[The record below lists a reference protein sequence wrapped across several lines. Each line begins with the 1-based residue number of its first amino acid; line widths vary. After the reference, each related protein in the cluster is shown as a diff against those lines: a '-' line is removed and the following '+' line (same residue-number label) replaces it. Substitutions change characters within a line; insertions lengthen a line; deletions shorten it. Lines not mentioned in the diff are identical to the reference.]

1 MKGETIRIDVYV
13 SRADERLNAFNRF
26 SICSAS
32 TSGYFFGRASNRSI
46 HFVTILVGDT
56 RRMEVKDHED
66 KWQRHNIPLWCWSPV
81 PMYWCAFDILLWI
94 RRRQRRWQLQHCWLF
109 QSLVYT
115 HVKRMYA
122 VCAPRASL
130 LNKQDEKSKKRLGMR
145 ITFITIYSTYTL
157 NLMVLLIFLNCW
169 LFFFLSVSFGPVAL
183 VRCPSSMH
191 CRPLR
196 VPFADMVRAIFR
208 STAVCLF
215 FRHFI
220 VDLWEIHGAI
230 KMMRV

>member
-169 LFFFLSVSFGPVAL
+169 LFFFCPFRLGRSLSFDVHHRCIVGHYGCRSPICACNFSF
-183 VRCPSSMH
+183 H
-191 CRPLR
+191 C
-196 VPFADMVRAIFR
+196 
-208 STAVCLF
+208 CLF
-215 FRHFI
+215 VFSPFHCWFMGNP
-220 VDLWEIHGAI
+220 WSH
-230 KMMRV
+230 